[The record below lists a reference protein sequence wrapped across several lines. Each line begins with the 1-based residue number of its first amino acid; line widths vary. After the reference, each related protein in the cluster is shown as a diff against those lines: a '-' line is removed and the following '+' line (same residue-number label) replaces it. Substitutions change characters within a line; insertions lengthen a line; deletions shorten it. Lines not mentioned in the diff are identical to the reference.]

1 MRPSANSIVEAPSH
15 RQLRWNRAS
24 PFCFAMVK
32 TSAAILPRLGCIDQW
47 RSSLPPDDKCH
58 PGSDINS

>member
-1 MRPSANSIVEAPSH
+1 
-15 RQLRWNRAS
+15 
-24 PFCFAMVK
+24 MVK
-32 TSAAILPRLGCIDQW
+32 TTAAILPRLGCIDQW